1 MKTIYLHGSPDYYGS
16 GKVLLE
22 ILCIP
27 ENASNAIVIFPHDGP
42 LCSAI
47 RSMGIPLYIINMG
60 VLRRKYFSPWGM
72 ASRLYCWIYSVM
84 RIRNIVYRE
93 KVSRIYVNSLNIVIG
108 PWLKTNKKIQLIWHL
123 HEIIERPRVLY
134 FFLQELLKKAD
145 TIIAV
150 SNATKKHW
158 ENNSLKNS
166 IQLLYNGFHFQQST
180 QRISGASI
188 ATSKEKSSTSTV
200 VGMIGR
206 IQPWKGQSYLLA
218 ILQELIRLPDFKK
231 LKDFS
236 VLIAG
241 DAYPGYEYLEM
252 ELQVEINQKELA
264 PIVKYLGYQKDISSL
279 LYQLDLLIVPSLK
292 PDPLPTV
299 VLEAMFAQKAVLA
312 TQQGGCLELIEE
324 DVTGFFIPVNDAKIS
339 SRILLELLLNKKKLE
354 NAGLAG
360 EKRGRELFS
369 REAFQRN
376 WQRIMK

>member
-1 MKTIYLHGSPDYYGS
+1 M
-16 GKVLLE
+16 
-22 ILCIP
+22 
-27 ENASNAIVIFPHDGP
+27 
-42 LCSAI
+42 
-47 RSMGIPLYIINMG
+47 
-60 VLRRKYFSPWGM
+60 
-72 ASRLYCWIYSVM
+72 
-84 RIRNIVYRE
+84 
-93 KVSRIYVNSLNIVIG
+93 
-108 PWLKTNKKIQLIWHL
+108 
-123 HEIIERPRVLY
+123 
-134 FFLQELLKKAD
+134 
-145 TIIAV
+145 
-150 SNATKKHW
+150 
-158 ENNSLKNS
+158 
-166 IQLLYNGFHFQQST
+166 
-180 QRISGASI
+180 SGASI

-354 NAGLAG
+354 N
-360 EKRGRELFS
+360 
-369 REAFQRN
+369 
-376 WQRIMK
+376 II